1 MIIFIKLIDNSKYEL
16 NIDEKISIFKLK
28 NIIYEKLKI
37 NILQMRLLYNG
48 VPLVDNYTLSDY
60 NIKNNSIIYLLYQL
74 Y

>member
-1 MIIFIKLIDNSKYEL
+1 MIIFIKLIDKSKHEL
-16 NIDEKISIFKLK
+16 NIDEKISIFELK

-48 VPLVDNYTLSDY
+48 VSLLDNYSLSDY

-74 Y
+74 F